1 LCRVLSHDNTI
12 DDGILIYRCCEG
24 TTPYKGVFMYIYQ
37 MGSIAD
43 KKSALKTLGVES
55 GGVGIMA
62 KKMELMYFF
71 IKDLRCPAANILKQD
86 ALSIGADLAVPGGV
100 ILCEK
105 ELYDCVLV
113 GTRKH
118 MEVLSKKELAQPFG
132 LKILATELKK
142 FLAIKRKPTQIMG
155 VINANDD
162 SFFEGSRFQ
171 KEDAVSQIKQMIVDG
186 ADIIDIGAVSSRP
199 NADTVSELVEL
210 ERVKPICDAISS
222 EKLYEKAIF
231 SIDSYTPSVVD
242 YALKSG
248 FTIINDI
255 TGASDEAIIKLAVK
269 YDSKLCIMH
278 MQGTPQTMQN
288 NPSYQDV
295 MVDVSDFFEERIAK
309 CEALGM
315 ERKNIILDVGI
326 GFGKTLEH
334 NITLIKN
341 MTHFQVFG
349 CEVLVGA
356 SRKSMI
362 DKIISTPT
370 EERLAGTLA
379 IHLKA
384 VENGASIVR
393 CHDVMEHVQALAV
406 VEALR

>member
-1 LCRVLSHDNTI
+1 VIN
-12 DDGILIYRCCEG
+12 GGFVYMYV
-24 TTPYKGVFMYIYQ
+24 YKL
-37 MGSIAD
+37 GSISD
-43 KKSALKTLGVES
+43 KKAALKALGVES

-62 KKMELMYFF
+62 KKMELLYFF
-71 IKDLRCPAANILKQD
+71 IKDLKTPAANILKQD
-86 ALSIGADLAVPGGV
+86 ALSIGAELAVPGGV

-105 ELYDCVLV
+105 PVYDCILI

-118 MEVLSKKELAQPFG
+118 METLSKKELAQPFG
-132 LKILATELKK
+132 LKSLATELKK
-142 FLAIKRKPTQIMG
+142 FLAIKNTPTQIMG

-162 SFFEGSRFQ
+162 SFFERSRFQ
-171 KEDAVSQIKQMIVDG
+171 KEDAVAQIKQMISDG

-199 NADTVSELVEL
+199 NAEVVSEAVEL
-210 ERVKPICDAISS
+210 ERIKPICDAITS
-222 EKLYEKAIF
+222 EKLYEQAIF
-231 SIDSYTPSVVD
+231 SVDSYTPSVVE

-248 FTIINDI
+248 FTLINDI
-255 TGASDEAIIKLAVK
+255 TGASDEAIIKLAVEH
-269 YDSKLCIMH
+269 DAKLCIMH
-278 MQGTPQTMQN
+278 MQGTPQTMQK
-288 NPSYQDV
+288 NPTYDDV
-295 MVDVSDFFEERIAK
+295 MVEVSQFFEERIAK
-309 CEALGM
+309 CEAIGL

-341 MTHFQVFG
+341 MEHFKVSG

-362 DKIISTPT
+362 DKILPTPV

-384 VENGASIVR
+384 VENGASIIR
-393 CHDVMEHVQALAV
+393 CHDVKEHLQALAV
-406 VEALR
+406 AEALNA

>member
-1 LCRVLSHDNTI
+1 
-12 DDGILIYRCCEG
+12 
-24 TTPYKGVFMYIYQ
+24 MYIYKL
-37 MGSIAD
+37 GSIKD
-43 KKSALKTLGVES
+43 KKAALKALGVES

-71 IKDLRCPAANILKQD
+71 IKDIKTPAANILKQD

-105 ELYDCVLV
+105 PLYDCMLI

-118 MEVLSKKELAQPFG
+118 MEILSKKELVQPFG
-132 LKILATELKK
+132 LKAVANALKK
-142 FLAIKRKPTQIMG
+142 FLAVKSSPIQIMG

-171 KEDAVSQIKQMIVDG
+171 KEDAVSQIKQMIAKG

-199 NADTVSELVEL
+199 GAASVSGSVEL
-210 ERVKPICDAISS
+210 GRIRPICDAIASV
-222 EKLYEKAIF
+222 KLYEKATF
-231 SIDSYTPSVVD
+231 SIDSYTPSVVE

-248 FTIINDI
+248 FTLINDI
-255 TGASDEAIIKLAVK
+255 TGASDEAIIELAVK
-269 YDSKLCIMH
+269 YDAKLCIMH
-278 MQGTPQTMQN
+278 MKGTPTTMQK
-288 NPSYQDV
+288 NPAYEDV
-295 MVDVSDFFEERIAK
+295 MVEVSEFFEERIAK

-341 MTHFQVFG
+341 MGHFKVFG

-362 DKIISTPT
+362 NKIIPTPV

-406 VEALR
+406 YEAMQ

>member
-1 LCRVLSHDNTI
+1 
-12 DDGILIYRCCEG
+12 
-24 TTPYKGVFMYIYQ
+24 MYIYKL
-37 MGSIAD
+37 GSIKD
-43 KKSALKTLGVES
+43 KKAALKALGVES

-71 IKDLRCPAANILKQD
+71 IKDIKTPAANILKQD

-105 ELYDCVLV
+105 PLYDCMLI

-118 MEVLSKKELAQPFG
+118 MEILSKKELVQPFG
-132 LKILATELKK
+132 LKAVANALKK
-142 FLAIKRKPTQIMG
+142 FLAVKSSPIQIMG

-171 KEDAVSQIKQMIVDG
+171 KEDAISQIKQMIAEG
-186 ADIIDIGAVSSRP
+186 ADIVDIGAVSSRP
-199 NADTVSELVEL
+199 NADVVSASVEL
-210 ERVKPICDAISS
+210 ERMKPICDAIAS
-222 EKLYEKAIF
+222 EKLYEKATF
-231 SIDSYTPSVVD
+231 SVDSYNPEVVE

-248 FTIINDI
+248 FSLINDI
-255 TGASDEAIIKLAVK
+255 TGASDENIIKLAMK
-269 YDSKLCIMH
+269 YDAKLCIMH
-278 MQGTPQTMQN
+278 MQGTPQTMQK
-288 NPSYQDV
+288 NPSYDDV
-295 MVDVSDFFEERIAK
+295 MVEVSEFFEARIVK

-334 NITLIKN
+334 NLTLIKN
-341 MTHFQVFG
+341 MGHFKVFG

-362 DKIISTPT
+362 DKIIPTPV

-393 CHDVMEHVQALAV
+393 CHDVKEHVQALAV
-406 VEALR
+406 WEEVTYE